1 MAEFFSGFGW
11 IKDVIDIL
19 IVAWIIYRVI
29 LLVRGTRAAKMLIG
43 LSFIILVYFFSQ
55 KLGLFTLRWILSYF
69 LAPIVLIIII
79 LFQNDIRRALTQV
92 GSTSFSSSSGFL
104 GEAATLE
111 EVVKASVS
119 LASRKIGGL
128 IVWER
133 NTGLGDYIEGGT
145 NVDTKVTKEILT
157 SIFQPTSPLHD
168 GAVIIQK
175 GRITTAGCFLP
186 LTVNPD
192 HSKELGTR
200 HRAALG
206 LAEDTDAVVIVISEE
221 RGTISLAIG
230 GKLTRELDGPTLRQ
244 TLQSLLGPKK
254 RKGK

>member
-1 MAEFFSGFGW
+1 MTEYFSGFGW
-11 IKDVIDIL
+11 KDVIDIL

-29 LLVRGTRAAKMLIG
+29 LLVKGTRAAQMLIG
-43 LSFIILVYFFSQ
+43 LGFIILVYFFSQ
-55 KLGLFTLRWILSYF
+55 KLGFFTLRWILSYF

-92 GSTSFSSSSGFL
+92 GRTSFFSYPGFL
-104 GEAATLE
+104 GEAPILE
-111 EVVKASVS
+111 EVVRASVS
-119 LASRKIGGL
+119 LANRKIGAL

-133 NTGLGDYIEGGT
+133 RTGLDDYIEGGT
-145 NVDTKVTKEILT
+145 IIDAKVTREILT
-157 SIFQPTSPLHD
+157 SIFHPTSPLHD
-168 GAVIIQK
+168 GAVIVQK

-186 LTVNPD
+186 LTINPD

-206 LAEDTDAVVIVISEE
+206 LTEDTDAVVIIISEE
-221 RGTISLAIG
+221 QGTISLAIG

-244 TLQSLLGPKK
+244 TLQGLLGPKK
-254 RKGK
+254 RER